1 MADAITIQ
9 VVRNRISSLMQEMHY
24 HFYRSGYSTI
34 IRELRDFSC
43 VILDRHGGLI
53 VAPPMFFHAP
63 VYWHLVAK
71 ILSIHGSDI
80 AEGDMFVCNHPYDGG
95 LPHVSDMAFVS
106 PIIFEGTLVGFSGS
120 IAHKADV
127 GGANPGSTSANAT
140 EIFQEGLLLPPV
152 KMYTRGV
159 YNDDL
164 ERLILANSRQPELVR
179 GDMHAQMAAT
189 QMGAE
194 RIKVTCE
201 QFGATAVM
209 ESFAALLAGAAA
221 ELRARSQRATGR
233 RSIRRRLHGYRRRRA
248 RPAGSFRRHHP
259 GRERRHHFRFQQFRP
274 AGQGTDQS
282 AAVDGR
288 GLCVLLAD
296 RGARSQ
302 AAFQRRHARRGEIRL
317 RTQHRDQC
325 QRAGAG
331 QFLSGGEP
339 EADRRDPRGVRF
351 VPAAARHRP
360 LRVEWRVADSWKGG
374 GRPGQPSLQY
384 EILGSAYGG
393 GNGNDGASAVA
404 VHTSNLHITPIEILE
419 TEFPCRIVE
428 FGMVQD
434 SCGAG
439 EFRGGLSFRRIY
451 ELLQDATV
459 SRRYDKAKFPPRG
472 VAGGKPGSG
481 SRFIIHLGGKD
492 ERETPASGK
501 YELRAGERFLLQ
513 SAGGGGYGD
522 PENAIPRRLSAISR
536 KVMCRPHRPNATM
549 ASKFARKVIV
559 MADGKERVGIVG
571 AGRMG
576 LAMLRHLVKK
586 GYAVTVCD
594 ISDKQRDA
602 ARALGAAVVT
612 TPADVG
618 KVSDIVILG
627 VGYDDEVEDVVFGK
641 NGLAGSDG
649 AGLDHRCV
657 VDGQARQHEEAR
669 RARRQQRHRGDRR
682 SDLPRPLRG
691 RQRHAAGAGRR
702 QADVVERARP
712 VYTTFASDYVHLGE
726 VGNGQVGKAINNMM
740 LWFNACGVM
749 EAGRL
754 AEKTSVDMVKLREA
768 LLTSSAASDSLKEWD
783 RVSFT
788 WAMKD
793 MQIVSDMTDKSG
805 LSLPL
810 TGAIKEVVKEARR
823 AKASNPP
830 NWTGNKPLKYE

>member
-34 IRELRDFSC
+34 IRESRDFSC

-63 VYWHLVAK
+63 VYRHLVAK
-71 ILSIHGSDI
+71 ILSIHGNDI

-106 PIIFEGTLVGFSGS
+106 PIIFEGVLVGFSGS

-159 YNDDL
+159 YNIDL

-194 RIKVTCE
+194 RIKVTCA

-209 ESFAALLAGAAA
+209 GSFAALLAGAAA
-221 ELRARSQRATGR
+221 QLRAALKELPDGEASAEGFMDTDGVELDRPVRFAVT
-233 RSIRRRLHGYRRRRA
+233 IRVDKGDITFDFSNSDRQAKGPINLRPSMIEACVFYSLIGALDPKLHFNDGMRDVVKFVYA
-248 RPAGSFRRHHP
+248 PNTVTNASAPAPVSSYQAANQKLTDVILEAFASFRPQR
-259 GRERRHHFRFQQFRP
+259 
-274 AGQGTDQS
+274 GTAHCGS
-282 AAVDGR
+282 SGA
-288 GLCVLLAD
+288 LLIA
-296 RGARSQ
+296 
-302 AAFQRRHARRGEIRL
+302 
-317 RTQHRDQC
+317 
-325 QRAGAG
+325 
-331 QFLSGGEP
+331 
-339 EADRRDPRGVRF
+339 
-351 VPAAARHRP
+351 
-360 LRVEWRVADSWKGG
+360 WKGG

-428 FGMVQD
+428 FSMVQD

-522 PENAIPRRLSAISR
+522 PVKRDTAALERD
-536 KVMCRPHRPNATM
+536 M
-549 ASKFARKVIV
+549 A
-559 MADGKERVGIVG
+559 E
-571 AGRMG
+571 
-576 LAMLRHLVKK
+576 
-586 GYAVTVCD
+586 GYV
-594 ISDKQRDA
+594 
-602 ARALGAAVVT
+602 
-612 TPADVG
+612 
-618 KVSDIVILG
+618 
-627 VGYDDEVEDVVFGK
+627 
-641 NGLAGSDG
+641 
-649 AGLDHRCV
+649 
-657 VDGQARQHEEAR
+657 
-669 RARRQQRHRGDRR
+669 
-682 SDLPRPLRG
+682 
-691 RQRHAAGAGRR
+691 
-702 QADVVERARP
+702 
-712 VYTTFASDYVHLGE
+712 
-726 VGNGQVGKAINNMM
+726 
-740 LWFNACGVM
+740 
-749 EAGRL
+749 
-754 AEKTSVDMVKLREA
+754 
-768 LLTSSAASDSLKEWD
+768 SAASAERDYGK
-783 RVSFT
+783 
-788 WAMKD
+788 
-793 MQIVSDMTDKSG
+793 
-805 LSLPL
+805 
-810 TGAIKEVVKEARR
+810 
-823 AKASNPP
+823 
-830 NWTGNKPLKYE
+830 

>member
-34 IRELRDFSC
+34 IRESRDFSC

-63 VYWHLVAK
+63 VYRHLVAK
-71 ILSIHGSDI
+71 ILSIHGNDI

-106 PIIFEGTLVGFSGS
+106 PIIFKGVLVGFSGS

-152 KMYTRGV
+152 KMHTRGV
-159 YNDDL
+159 YNIDL

-194 RIKVTCE
+194 RIKVTCA
-201 QFGATAVM
+201 QFGATAIM

-221 ELRARSQRATGR
+221 QLRAALKELPDGEASAEGFMDTDGVELDRPVRFAVT
-233 RSIRRRLHGYRRRRA
+233 IRVDKGDITFDFSNSDRQAKGPINLRPSMIEACVFYSLIGALDPKLHFNDGMRDVVKFVYA
-248 RPAGSFRRHHP
+248 PNTVTNASAPAPVSSYQAANQKLTDVILEAFASFRPQR
-259 GRERRHHFRFQQFRP
+259 
-274 AGQGTDQS
+274 GTAHCGS
-282 AAVDGR
+282 SGA
-288 GLCVLLAD
+288 LL
-296 RGARSQ
+296 
-302 AAFQRRHARRGEIRL
+302 I
-317 RTQHRDQC
+317 
-325 QRAGAG
+325 
-331 QFLSGGEP
+331 
-339 EADRRDPRGVRF
+339 
-351 VPAAARHRP
+351 
-360 LRVEWRVADSWKGG
+360 SWKGG

-428 FGMVQD
+428 FSMVQD

-481 SRFIIHLGGKD
+481 SRFIIHLGGGD

-522 PENAIPRRLSAISR
+522 PVKRDTAALKRD
-536 KVMCRPHRPNATM
+536 M
-549 ASKFARKVIV
+549 A
-559 MADGKERVGIVG
+559 E
-571 AGRMG
+571 
-576 LAMLRHLVKK
+576 
-586 GYAVTVCD
+586 GYV
-594 ISDKQRDA
+594 
-602 ARALGAAVVT
+602 
-612 TPADVG
+612 
-618 KVSDIVILG
+618 
-627 VGYDDEVEDVVFGK
+627 
-641 NGLAGSDG
+641 
-649 AGLDHRCV
+649 
-657 VDGQARQHEEAR
+657 
-669 RARRQQRHRGDRR
+669 
-682 SDLPRPLRG
+682 
-691 RQRHAAGAGRR
+691 
-702 QADVVERARP
+702 
-712 VYTTFASDYVHLGE
+712 
-726 VGNGQVGKAINNMM
+726 
-740 LWFNACGVM
+740 
-749 EAGRL
+749 
-754 AEKTSVDMVKLREA
+754 
-768 LLTSSAASDSLKEWD
+768 SAASAERDYGK
-783 RVSFT
+783 
-788 WAMKD
+788 
-793 MQIVSDMTDKSG
+793 
-805 LSLPL
+805 
-810 TGAIKEVVKEARR
+810 
-823 AKASNPP
+823 
-830 NWTGNKPLKYE
+830 

>member
-34 IRELRDFSC
+34 IRESRDFSC

-63 VYWHLVAK
+63 VYRHLVAK
-71 ILSIHGSDI
+71 ILSIHGNDI

-106 PIIFEGTLVGFSGS
+106 PIIFEGVLVGFSGS

-159 YNDDL
+159 YNIDL

-194 RIKVTCE
+194 RIKVTCR

-221 ELRARSQRATGR
+221 QLRAALKELPDGEASAEGFMDTDGVELDRPVRFAVT
-233 RSIRRRLHGYRRRRA
+233 IRVDKGDITFDFSNSDRQAKGPINLRPSMIEACVFYSLIGALDPKLHFNDGMRDVVKFVYA
-248 RPAGSFRRHHP
+248 PNTVTNASAPAPVSSYQAANQKLTDVILEAFAW
-259 GRERRHHFRFQQFRP
+259 FRP
-274 AGQGTDQS
+274 QRGTAHCGS
-282 AAVDGR
+282 SGA
-288 GLCVLLAD
+288 LL
-296 RGARSQ
+296 
-302 AAFQRRHARRGEIRL
+302 I
-317 RTQHRDQC
+317 
-325 QRAGAG
+325 
-331 QFLSGGEP
+331 
-339 EADRRDPRGVRF
+339 
-351 VPAAARHRP
+351 
-360 LRVEWRVADSWKGG
+360 SWKGG

-428 FGMVQD
+428 FSMVQD

-481 SRFIIHLGGKD
+481 SRFIINLGGED

-522 PENAIPRRLSAISR
+522 PVKRDTAALKRD
-536 KVMCRPHRPNATM
+536 M
-549 ASKFARKVIV
+549 A
-559 MADGKERVGIVG
+559 E
-571 AGRMG
+571 
-576 LAMLRHLVKK
+576 
-586 GYAVTVCD
+586 GYV
-594 ISDKQRDA
+594 
-602 ARALGAAVVT
+602 
-612 TPADVG
+612 
-618 KVSDIVILG
+618 
-627 VGYDDEVEDVVFGK
+627 
-641 NGLAGSDG
+641 
-649 AGLDHRCV
+649 
-657 VDGQARQHEEAR
+657 
-669 RARRQQRHRGDRR
+669 
-682 SDLPRPLRG
+682 
-691 RQRHAAGAGRR
+691 
-702 QADVVERARP
+702 
-712 VYTTFASDYVHLGE
+712 
-726 VGNGQVGKAINNMM
+726 
-740 LWFNACGVM
+740 
-749 EAGRL
+749 
-754 AEKTSVDMVKLREA
+754 
-768 LLTSSAASDSLKEWD
+768 SAASAERDYGK
-783 RVSFT
+783 
-788 WAMKD
+788 
-793 MQIVSDMTDKSG
+793 
-805 LSLPL
+805 
-810 TGAIKEVVKEARR
+810 
-823 AKASNPP
+823 
-830 NWTGNKPLKYE
+830 

>member
-1 MADAITIQ
+1 MVDAITIQ

-34 IRELRDFSC
+34 IRESRDFSC
-43 VILDRHGGLI
+43 VILDRRGGLI

-71 ILSIHGSDI
+71 ILSLHGNDI

-106 PIIFEGTLVGFSGS
+106 PIMVEGTLVGFAGS

-152 KMYTRGV
+152 KIYTRGV

-194 RIKVTCE
+194 RIKTTCA

-209 ESFAALLAGAAA
+209 EAFAAILAGAAA
-221 ELRARSQRATGR
+221 ELRAALATLPDGEASAEGFMDTDGVELDR
-233 RSIRRRLHGYRRRRA
+233 PVRFAVTIRVENGDITFDFSNSDRQAKGPINLRPSMIEACVFYSLIGALDPKLHFNDGMRDVVKFVYA
-248 RPAGSFRRHHP
+248 PNTVTNASAPAPVSSYQAANQKLTDVILEAFASFRPQR
-259 GRERRHHFRFQQFRP
+259 
-274 AGQGTDQS
+274 GTAHCGS
-282 AAVDGR
+282 S
-288 GLCVLLAD
+288 
-296 RGARSQ
+296 GA
-302 AAFQRRHARRGEIRL
+302 
-317 RTQHRDQC
+317 
-325 QRAGAG
+325 
-331 QFLSGGEP
+331 LSI
-339 EADRRDPRGVRF
+339 A
-351 VPAAARHRP
+351 
-360 LRVEWRVADSWKGG
+360 WKGG

-428 FGMVQD
+428 FGMVRD

-481 SRFIIHLGGKD
+481 SRFIIHLGGQD

-501 YELRAGERFLLQ
+501 YELPAGERFLLQ

-522 PENAIPRRLSAISR
+522 PA
-536 KVMCRPHRPNATM
+536 K
-549 ASKFARKVIV
+549 
-559 MADGKERVGIVG
+559 
-571 AGRMG
+571 
-576 LAMLRHLVKK
+576 
-586 GYAVTVCD
+586 
-594 ISDKQRDA
+594 RDA
-602 ARALGAAVVT
+602 AAL
-612 TPADVG
+612 
-618 KVSDIVILG
+618 KRDIAE
-627 VGYDDEVEDVVFGK
+627 GYV
-641 NGLAGSDG
+641 
-649 AGLDHRCV
+649 
-657 VDGQARQHEEAR
+657 
-669 RARRQQRHRGDRR
+669 
-682 SDLPRPLRG
+682 
-691 RQRHAAGAGRR
+691 
-702 QADVVERARP
+702 
-712 VYTTFASDYVHLGE
+712 
-726 VGNGQVGKAINNMM
+726 
-740 LWFNACGVM
+740 
-749 EAGRL
+749 
-754 AEKTSVDMVKLREA
+754 
-768 LLTSSAASDSLKEWD
+768 SAASAERDYGK
-783 RVSFT
+783 
-788 WAMKD
+788 K
-793 MQIVSDMTDKSG
+793 G
-805 LSLPL
+805 
-810 TGAIKEVVKEARR
+810 
-823 AKASNPP
+823 
-830 NWTGNKPLKYE
+830 